1 MPWSHAQPR
10 VAWFG
15 KLPGQGDFV
24 GRRMPRAMS
33 GAWDDW
39 LSHGLGRLKASGQG
53 DWERTFTQAPL
64 WSFVACGSKGAAP
77 SCGVL
82 APSID
87 RVGRCYPLT
96 VIAVGEGKRQAL
108 ESDGVLGRF
117 FEEACHAVIEA
128 RRLALPADAL
138 DSQLSRLPWPFT
150 AAPASPAAASPGP
163 ASTAGQAGAMA
174 GILSDLGMGQGSAPG
189 RGGAVFSRGREI
201 LRAGQPASFWWAHAA
216 GPSAGRSCEH
226 WGEPNESLFLRLFGG
241 AGSGTAA

>member
-1 MPWSHAQPR
+1 MPWSRAQPR

-39 LSHGLGRLKASGQG
+39 LSHGLGHLKSTAHG

-64 WSFVACGSKGAAP
+64 WSFVASGSKGAAP

-96 VIAVGEGKRQAL
+96 VMAVGEGGRQSLAA
-108 ESDGVLGRF
+108 DGVLGQF
-117 FEEACHAVIEA
+117 FSEACDAVIEA

-138 DSQLSRLPWPFT
+138 DSRLSRLPWPFT
-150 AAPASPAAASPGP
+150 AAAVDGK
-163 ASTAGQAGAMA
+163 GQGGDMA
-174 GILSDLGMGQGSAPG
+174 GILSDLGMAEVAG
-189 RGGAVFSRGREI
+189 RGEAMFSRGREI
-201 LRAGQPASFWWAHAA
+201 LRAGQAASFWWSYPPGA
-216 GPSAGRSCEH
+216 GGRSCEH
-226 WGEPNESLFLRLFGG
+226 WGDPNEILFLRLFGG
-241 AGSGTAA
+241 GPNA

>member
-1 MPWSHAQPR
+1 MPWSRAQPR

-33 GAWDDW
+33 GAWDEW
-39 LSHGLGRLKASGQG
+39 LSHGLGHLRSTAHG

-64 WSFVACGSKGAAP
+64 WSFVASGGKGAAP

-96 VIAVGEGKRQAL
+96 VMAVGEGGRQSLAA
-108 ESDGVLGRF
+108 DGVLGQF
-117 FEEACHAVIEA
+117 FSEACDAVIEA

-138 DSQLSRLPWPFT
+138 DTRLSRLPWPFAAT
-150 AAPASPAAASPGP
+150 APDGR
-163 ASTAGQAGAMA
+163 GQGGDMA
-174 GILSDLGMGQGSAPG
+174 GILSDLGMGGTAGQGEAM
-189 RGGAVFSRGREI
+189 FSRGRDI
-201 LRAGQPASFWWAHAA
+201 LRAGQAASFWWSYPPGA
-216 GPSAGRSCEH
+216 GGRSCEH
-226 WGEPNESLFLRLFGG
+226 WGVPNESLFLRLFGG
-241 AGSGTAA
+241 GPNA